1 METLQD
7 VPNEWAYDKT
17 ANRLSTIGDVICRSN
32 HGACSFCIFC
42 IVEET
47 DEGTA
52 AHIFQLLIVAQVP
65 FIAFLAFKWLA
76 LAPRQAL
83 FFIVLQVSAVLAAIV
98 AVFFLT
104 S

>member
-1 METLQD
+1 MM
-7 VPNEWAYDKT
+7 
-17 ANRLSTIGDVICRSN
+17 
-32 HGACSFCIFC
+32 SFIALLMVLVHFAIYG
-42 IVEET
+42 IVVES

-52 AHIFQLLIVAQVP
+52 AHIFQLLMVVQIP

-76 LAPRQAL
+76 LAPKKTL
-83 FFIVLQVSAVLAAIV
+83 LFIVLEVSTALTAIV